1 MTRNSSRRLRLA
13 WLSRSAA
20 WSDFFSTA
28 SPAPVPGTR
37 PVPGSVVRKPPD
49 AVCWITQPASGPV
62 APAPSQRL
70 AAVSGLRHAV
80 CDQGGEAPARLARCD
95 CVGQRSS
102 WPNPGLRQNALPTLP
117 AFRLRRR
124 MPTEISCAG
133 HPHTLS
139 PYRFRRGKS
148 PNTVYT
154 ITGHALEHLHLLLLP
169 RGSNLPVQHLIDSFD
184 IDEPVAA
191 VKCGQHF
198 GCRMLAAQLGDFVC
212 ACAVGG
218 QIHAA

>member
-154 ITGHALEHLHLLLLP
+154 ITGHALIIEKLP
-169 RGSNLPVQHLIDSFD
+169 
-184 IDEPVAA
+184 A
-191 VKCGQHF
+191 
-198 GCRMLAAQLGDFVC
+198 
-212 ACAVGG
+212 G
-218 QIHAA
+218 QIENRPHRHHESSRVPMSHPVIYCSKRLVGQVSR